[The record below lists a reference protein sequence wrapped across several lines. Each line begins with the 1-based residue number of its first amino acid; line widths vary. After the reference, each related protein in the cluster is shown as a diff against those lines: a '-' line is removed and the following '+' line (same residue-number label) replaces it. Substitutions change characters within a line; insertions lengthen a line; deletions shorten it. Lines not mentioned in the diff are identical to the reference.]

1 MSFESYLLRVSEQNI
16 VLADLP
22 EEQQATEGSLLYLEA
37 VIAKHTQN
45 NERTLSQSETLAAR
59 TTLR

>member
-16 VLADLP
+16 VLVDLP
-22 EEQQATEGSLLYLEA
+22 EEQQATESSLLCLEA